1 MPIQVTSLLPC
12 LHMHDYCGS
21 EREREREGGG
31 WPPLPF
37 FLSPPRFSLSS
48 VIFFCTIYM
57 SPAALL
63 GHSLL
68 QTQKIHSSVFL
79 LFTANSRRNTLLVRE
94 HLCFFQKVI
103 LLETREAHLSLSL
116 SLSVLSL
123 SFLYSFTK
131 EVRQMPCTWLCGFLV
146 NLGDNF
152 WFVISCFLPTNQNL
166 YNSRTYMERNASFLP
181 VLSLSLSLIHFFYFN

>member
-21 EREREREGGG
+21 ERERGRGVA
-31 WPPLPF
+31 P
-37 FLSPPRFSLSS
+37 SPSLSLSS
-48 VIFFCTIYM
+48 KIFSLFSYLFLHYIYE
-57 SPAALL
+57 PCCAPWTL
-63 GHSLL
+63 
-68 QTQKIHSSVFL
+68 TPTNTK
-79 LFTANSRRNTLLVRE
+79 NTLS
-94 HLCFFQKVI
+94 CFSPFYCQFKKKYSSRPRTFV
-103 LLETREAHLSLSL
+103 LLPKGDPFRNKRGPPLSL

-181 VLSLSLSLIHFFYFN
+181 VLSLSLSDSFLLF